1 MSLLERIIVIGMI
14 GTLMCGFAGGVI
26 NSIHTVNETLLEI
39 EQNQIEHNK
48 MIEEFVKEM

>member
-1 MSLLERIIVIGMI
+1 MSLLERIIVIGII
-14 GTLMCGFAGGVI
+14 GTLMCGLSGGII
-26 NSIHTVNETLLEI
+26 NSINTVNETLLEI